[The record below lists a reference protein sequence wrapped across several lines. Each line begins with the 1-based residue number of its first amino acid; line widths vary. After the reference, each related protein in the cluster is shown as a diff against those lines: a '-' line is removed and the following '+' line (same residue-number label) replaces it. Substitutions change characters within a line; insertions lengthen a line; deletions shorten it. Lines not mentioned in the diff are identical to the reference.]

1 MALIDT
7 AYLNAFSNPN
17 IPDYVSMF
25 TRGYNLASAMPWS
38 AENRR
43 KRALEDYQIQQK
55 QAQFA
60 AQMAQHQ
67 QEMQM
72 KQALFPYQLQRA
84 KALASGVADTPA
96 PQGGLQNY
104 IAALRAATQQGGPSP
119 SPLPVPTEQPSPQ
132 PLSPIPAFGVDPD
145 APVF

>member
-43 KRALEDYQIQQK
+43 KRALEDYQIQAK
-55 QAQFA
+55 QQQFA
-60 AQMAQHQ
+60 AEMAEKQRAA
-67 QEMQM
+67 QM
-72 KQALFPYQLQRA
+72 KEILFPYQLQRA
-84 KALASGVADTPA
+84 KALASGSDTTT
-96 PQGGLQNY
+96 PQTGGVSAY
-104 IAALRAATQQGGPSP
+104 IAALRAATQGAIDTPAPDQVEPP
-119 SPLPVPTEQPSPQ
+119 PQQ
-132 PLSPIPAFGVDPD
+132 PLSPTPAFGVDPD

>member
-38 AENRR
+38 AQNRR
-43 KRALEDYQIQQK
+43 QRALEDFQIQMK
-55 QAQFA
+55 QQQFA
-60 AQMAQHQ
+60 AQMAEKQR
-67 QEMQM
+67 ESQM
-72 KQALFPYQLQRA
+72 KEILFPYQLQRA
-84 KALASGVADTPA
+84 QRLASGIEDTPV

-104 IAALRAATQQGGPSP
+104 IAALRSATQQGVPAPSP
-119 SPLPVPTEQPSPQ
+119 MPAPTEQPSPQ